1 MRLNPERA
9 RQIRDRERGLHRPH
23 ALMPQA
29 GTRKH
34 REIRFG
40 KLPPGQVE
48 RAFELLTRLDRLEVA
63 PGLLPT
69 SLSVWYDIE
78 DHTMEALETALREAG
93 FKLDCSLYAKL
104 VRALVYYSEETQ
116 LRNMHGPQR
125 LLKQSLEVY
134 SKAWEHH
141 PHGDHDDTPPE
152 LRVDR

>member
-1 MRLNPERA
+1 MRLNPEQA
-9 RQIRDRERGLHRPH
+9 RQIRDKERGLSRPH
-23 ALMPQA
+23 PLLPQT

-34 REIRFG
+34 REIRFA

-48 RAFELLTRLDRLEVA
+48 RAKGLLERLDGLDVA
-63 PGLLPT
+63 AGALPN
-69 SLSVWYDIE
+69 SVAVWYEIE
-78 DHTMEALETALREAG
+78 DHTFEQLEEALRQEG
-93 FKLDCSLYAKL
+93 FHLECSLYAKL
-104 VRALVYYSEETQ
+104 IRALVYYSEDTQ

-125 LLKQSLEVY
+125 LLKKSHEVY

>member
-1 MRLNPERA
+1 MR
-9 RQIRDRERGLHRPH
+9 DKERGLSRPH
-23 ALMPQA
+23 PLLPQT

-34 REIRFG
+34 REIRFA

-48 RAFELLTRLDRLEVA
+48 RAKGLLERLDGLDVA
-63 PGLLPT
+63 AGALPN
-69 SLSVWYDIE
+69 SVAVWYEIE
-78 DHTMEALETALREAG
+78 DHTFEQLEEALRQEG
-93 FKLDCSLYAKL
+93 FHLECSLYAKL
-104 VRALVYYSEETQ
+104 IRALVYYSEDTQ

-125 LLKQSLEVY
+125 LLKKSHEVY

>member
-9 RQIRDRERGLHRPH
+9 RQIRDKERGLHRPH
-23 ALMPQA
+23 ALMPQS

-40 KLPPGQVE
+40 VLPPGQVE
-48 RAFELLTRLDRLEVA
+48 RAYELLSRVDRLEVA
-63 PGLLPT
+63 PGLLAN
-69 SLSVWYDIE
+69 SISVWYDIE

-93 FKLDCSLYAKL
+93 FKLDCALYAKL
-104 VRALVYYSEETQ
+104 VRALVYYAEETQ

-125 LLKQSLEVY
+125 LLKKSHEVY

>member
-23 ALMPQA
+23 ALMPQS

-40 KLPPGQVE
+40 ALPPGQVD
-48 RAFELLTRLDRLEVA
+48 RAYELLSRVDRLEVA
-63 PGLLPT
+63 PGLLEN
-69 SLSVWYDIE
+69 SISVWYDIE

-93 FKLDCSLYAKL
+93 FKLDCALYAKL
-104 VRALVYYSEETQ
+104 VRALVYYAEETQ
-116 LRNMHGPQR
+116 LRNLHGPQR
-125 LLKQSLEVY
+125 LLKKSHEVY